1 MPSVDLVEIGRVR
14 EEHQGPLSCS
24 SIKYPRR
31 IANRKIIGASSR
43 LRMGRERVRAWG
55 GRTGFKHSSD
65 GLD

>member
-1 MPSVDLVEIGRVR
+1 MQSVDLVEIGRVKA
-14 EEHQGPLSCS
+14 EQPAPGSCF

-31 IANRKIIGASSR
+31 LANRKIIRASYR
-43 LRMGRERVRAWG
+43 HRTGRERVRAWD